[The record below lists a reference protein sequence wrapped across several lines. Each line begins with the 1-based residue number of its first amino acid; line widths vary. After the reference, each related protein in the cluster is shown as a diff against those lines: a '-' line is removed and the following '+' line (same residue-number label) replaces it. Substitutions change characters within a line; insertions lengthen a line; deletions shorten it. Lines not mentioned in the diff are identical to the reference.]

1 MKSTYL
7 IIGCLC
13 ILAMAVMP
21 AQALTA
27 KALTINLDTSG
38 NAQVDFQYQ
47 LTFAEQA
54 AIFFN
59 VANPSDELR
68 NALENNLN
76 EQVTVVKA
84 DSSSADVMIPSF
96 AAVSQSNGTETITTP
111 AFSFVNAQNQIQ
123 QSWWAGINSVNM
135 APQVMTITFPDG
147 YQAMYYNQ
155 ISFPSVAHQ
164 MP

>member
-13 ILAMAVMP
+13 LLAMAVMP

-27 KALTINLDTSG
+27 KALTINIDTSG

-59 VANPSDELR
+59 VANPSDELEER
-68 NALENNLN
+68 
-76 EQVTVVKA
+76 
-84 DSSSADVMIPSF
+84 S
-96 AAVSQSNGTETITTP
+96 
-111 AFSFVNAQNQIQ
+111 
-123 QSWWAGINSVNM
+123 
-135 APQVMTITFPDG
+135 
-147 YQAMYYNQ
+147 
-155 ISFPSVAHQ
+155 
-164 MP
+164 